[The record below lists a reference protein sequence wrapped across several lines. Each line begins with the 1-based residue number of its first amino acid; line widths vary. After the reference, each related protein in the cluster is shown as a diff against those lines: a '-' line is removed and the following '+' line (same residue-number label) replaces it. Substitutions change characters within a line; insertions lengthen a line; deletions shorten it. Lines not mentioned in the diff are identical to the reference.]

1 MRKALYCFNRYGP
14 HKNSNSFLLALLKNN
29 FLIIHVLCKNRKAHT
44 ERKDRA
50 GFSTMSSRIMLQFPA
65 PFLSHTE
72 KQNYWRISI
81 YEENRKAGKKYFCS
95 DAKMKLQ
102 ALKEKENIS

>member
-14 HKNSNSFLLALLKNN
+14 RENSNSFLLALLKNN
-29 FLIIHVLCKNRKAHT
+29 FLIIQAHT

-65 PFLSHTE
+65 PFLNHTE
-72 KQNYWRISI
+72 KQNFWRKHLWR
-81 YEENRKAGKKYFCS
+81 E
-95 DAKMKLQ
+95 
-102 ALKEKENIS
+102 